1 MLKYVQEEISVKE
14 NMKYLTNHYQ
24 LREFTLI
31 RMLEI
36 INQNKNITPGG
47 TVFYGIQ
54 LLSIVIWT
62 SIILR

>member
-36 INQNKNITPGG
+36 INQNKNITPEEL
-47 TVFYGIQ
+47 FFMGIQ

>member
-47 TVFYGIQ
+47 TVFMGIQ

>member
-1 MLKYVQEEISVKE
+1 MKE

-36 INQNKNITPGG
+36 INQNKNITPWRNC
-47 TVFYGIQ
+47 FYGIQ

>member
-36 INQNKNITPGG
+36 INQNKNITPGEL
-47 TVFYGIQ
+47 FFMGIQ